1 MPSPAKS
8 AVLHARVSYG
18 QGGIGGSS
26 IFELNPADLNQKYYE
41 DKNSHGL
48 TLKMIYNE
56 YS

>member
-41 DKNSHGL
+41 GQEFAWTHTQND
-48 TLKMIYNE
+48 I
-56 YS
+56 